1 MRDRL
6 LLPMFVFLSL
16 LSLGSFAQEGSAE
29 NFDPR
34 DLSGVWYGSGGG
46 GGDVSFG
53 PDMPQLRAEGEAVY
67 LTRIPTH
74 SVDPRVPAVDNPAL
88 SNDPTFTCNPR
99 GFPRVIFDTAPRTFE
114 FVHIHNRL
122 LQLHQRGRT
131 LREFWLDGREVPSP
145 RTWITSDRRGT
156 DTRSPIGRTTHVFRL
171 VWNVLRRYGSY
182 VRAAECG

>member
-131 LREFWLDGREVPSP
+131 LREFWLDGREVPTPENMDNIGPSWYGHSVADWQNDS
-145 RTWITSDRRGT
+145 RFSASMECSQALRILCARR
-156 DTRSPIGRTTHVFRL
+156 
-171 VWNVLRRYGSY
+171 
-182 VRAAECG
+182 